1 MKPMYPKH
9 IKSLFLPKIYVTDHF
24 NSYIAIVMYAPVSRP
39 LQSSDYQY
47 NPNNPPW
54 QKLLWV
60 KQNYPDNYV
69 DSTFLDELQRNG
81 EL

>member
-1 MKPMYPKH
+1 
-9 IKSLFLPKIYVTDHF
+9 
-24 NSYIAIVMYAPVSRP
+24 MYA
-39 LQSSDYQY
+39 SSGAATINRSAAFQQNINTTEY
-47 NPNNPPW
+47 NYTSLNNPQW

-81 EL
+81 KIHLHRIYNVYDP

>member
-1 MKPMYPKH
+1 
-9 IKSLFLPKIYVTDHF
+9 
-24 NSYIAIVMYAPVSRP
+24 MYASGATRP
-39 LQSSDYQY
+39 FQQSPTEYQY
-47 NPNNPPW
+47 NLNNPPW

-81 EL
+81 NLQSTFFLIQSRSLTIFV